1 MKRFL
6 GYLFLT
12 LYTMAVAVAVVVE
25 FVPVADEIMPFTLPA
40 DWLPQSVENEE
51 SGGCKVQDEVADV
64 ELLFVGDVMAHLPQV
79 EAAQVGSERYDF
91 GPHFAPVEPL
101 FGRAD
106 FVVANLETTLSP
118 RPPYGGFP
126 AFATPDR
133 LAHDLAAAG
142 VDFVTLAN
150 NHIVDRGAEGVLNT
164 IAALDN
170 ARIGHAGAAVEAL
183 NQGNLG
189 GQVVVV
195 GGVKIA
201 LLAYTYGVNGS
212 IPDDAQVA
220 LIEQGRVEADLARLP
235 EDVDLVVALLHWGN
249 EYHRTPSD
257 YQRQVAEWMRAAGV
271 DLIVGSHPHVVQP
284 FEEWRGSD
292 DQCVGGVYYSLGNFI
307 SNQNDRHTDYGL
319 AARVRVQKTA
329 NAEPT
334 LTLSADTLYR
344 HRYWL
349 DGRQYFR
356 VSPTRY

>member
-1 MKRFL
+1 MKRLL
-6 GYLFLT
+6 GYLFFA
-12 LYTMAVAVAVVVE
+12 LYAVAVAVAIAVE
-25 FVPVADEIMPFTLPA
+25 FVHLGEVSDGECAEVQPIE
-40 DWLPQSVENEE
+40 VEM
-51 SGGCKVQDEVADV
+51 
-64 ELLFVGDVMAHLPQV
+64 LFVGDVMAHLPQV

-150 NHIVDRGAEGVLNT
+150 NHIVDRGAEGVLHT

-170 ARIGHAGAAVEAL
+170 ARIGHAGAAMEAL
-183 NQGNLG
+183 HQGNIG

-201 LLAYTYGVNGS
+201 LLAYTYGVNSS

-220 LIEQGRVEADLARLP
+220 LIEQGRVVADLARLP
-235 EDVDLVVALLHWGN
+235 EDVDLVVALLHWGH

-257 YQRQVAEWMRAAGV
+257 YQRQVAEWIRAAGV

-292 DQCVGGVYYSLGNFI
+292 NRCVGGVYYSLGNFI

-319 AARVRVQKTA
+319 AARVRVHKMA

>member
-1 MKRFL
+1 M
-6 GYLFLT
+6 GYLFFV
-12 LYTMAVAVAVVVE
+12 LYAVAVAVAVAAE
-25 FVPVADEIMPFTLPA
+25 FVPMGGVGQYVDA
-40 DWLPQSVENEE
+40 EE
-51 SGGCKVQDEVADV
+51 YTQCGVADV

-79 EAAQVGSERYDF
+79 EAAQVGPERYDF

-118 RPPYGGFP
+118 RPPYGGYP

-150 NHIVDRGAEGVLNT
+150 NHIVDRGAEGVLHT

-170 ARIGHAGAAVEAL
+170 ARIGHAGAAMEAL
-183 NQGNLG
+183 HQGNIG

-220 LIEQGRVEADLARLP
+220 LIEQGRVVADLARLP

-319 AARVRVQKTA
+319 AARVRVQKMA

>member
-1 MKRFL
+1 MKRLL
-6 GYLFLT
+6 GYLFFV
-12 LYTMAVAVAVVVE
+12 LYAVAVAVAVAAE
-25 FVPVADEIMPFTLPA
+25 FVPMGGVGQYVDA
-40 DWLPQSVENEE
+40 EE
-51 SGGCKVQDEVADV
+51 YTQCGVADV

-79 EAAQVGSERYDF
+79 EAAQVGPERYDF

-118 RPPYGGFP
+118 RPPYGGYP

-150 NHIVDRGAEGVLNT
+150 NHIVDRGAEGVLHT

-170 ARIGHAGAAVEAL
+170 ARIGHAGAAMEAL
-183 NQGNLG
+183 HQGNIG

-220 LIEQGRVEADLARLP
+220 LIEQGRVVADLARLP

-319 AARVRVQKTA
+319 AARVRVQKMA